1 MENVLLKELESYYY
15 RCCYKHSAPPEPQIN
30 WFAGNVKQLNQ
41 TLKSVFDPN
50 LRIPIQFVADTR

>member
-30 WFAGNVKQLNQ
+30 WFAGKRK
-41 TLKSVFDPN
+41 TTKSN
-50 LRIPIQFVADTR
+50 S